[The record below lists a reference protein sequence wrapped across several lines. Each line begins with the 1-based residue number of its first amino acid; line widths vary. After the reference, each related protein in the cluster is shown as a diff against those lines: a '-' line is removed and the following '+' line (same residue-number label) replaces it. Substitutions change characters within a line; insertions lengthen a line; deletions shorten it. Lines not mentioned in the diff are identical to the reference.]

1 MILLTGASG
10 FLGRHLLARLKAE
23 YGGDGVVAL
32 TSRPLPGVRCVL
44 HQGHT
49 YDPNTFSDAGLD
61 GITAVVHAGAF
72 TPKSRLEANR
82 TGPATRN
89 VETTLR
95 LLEAK
100 LPALE
105 QFVYLSAVDVYRPGV
120 GIDESTQPSPQ
131 SLYGWSKLYSEK
143 LVEAWAIDTER
154 IAKVLRIGHVY
165 GPGEEAYDKVIPA
178 TFRRI
183 RASEPVLR
191 FGTGLEERSLIYV
204 DDVVEVVVRSLAV
217 GLNGPLNVVG
227 QTPVNMRTLID
238 MICRVAGHSGAVVD
252 VSPEFTGHH
261 FTFDARKVSEI
272 LPQQT
277 PLAEGLLAE
286 WRALAEFHD

>member
-10 FLGRHLLARLKAE
+10 FLGRHLLRRLRAE
-23 YGGDGVVAL
+23 FGDDDVVAL

-44 HQGHT
+44 HQGHS
-49 YDPNTFSDAGLD
+49 YDPNAFADAGLG
-61 GITAVVHAGAF
+61 GITAIIHAGAF
-72 TPKSRLEANR
+72 TPKSRQEANWP
-82 TGPATRN
+82 GPSTRN
-89 VETTLR
+89 VQTTLH
-95 LLEAK
+95 LLEAR

-105 QFVYLSAVDVYRPGV
+105 QIVYLSAVDVYRPGV

-143 LVEAWAIDTER
+143 LVEAWAVDTER

-165 GPGEEAYDKVIPA
+165 GPGEEAYDKVIPS

-183 RASEPVLR
+183 RGGEPVLR
-191 FGTGLEERSLIYV
+191 FGTGQEQRSLIYV
-204 DDVVEVVVRSLAV
+204 NDVVEVVVRSLKV
-217 GLNGPLNVVG
+217 RLNGPLNVVG
-227 QTPVNMRTLID
+227 QTPVDMRTLID
-238 MICRVAGHSGAVVD
+238 MICRVAGHSGEVVE
-252 VSPEFTGHH
+252 VSPGFTGHH
-261 FTFDARKVSEI
+261 FTFDARKVSEV

-286 WRALAEFHD
+286 WRALAELHD